1 MAKPRKKADRK
12 PIEARSRAKVSVE
25 WSRGKKPVPQAP
37 RTIAGS
43 PAKATRQTFEERQ
56 RKAIKAIAAKW
67 AKQPRQRGL

>member
-12 PIEARSRAKVSVE
+12 R
-25 WSRGKKPVPQAP
+25 SRGKQPVPQAP

-43 PAKATRQTFEERQ
+43 AATATRQTFEERQ

>member
-1 MAKPRKKADRK
+1 MAKPRK
-12 PIEARSRAKVSVE
+12 
-25 WSRGKKPVPQAP
+25 KKPVPQAP